1 MYEIYPKLVKKCPK
15 KIKNGLNLLRK
26 WPKMF
31 QKELKWSK
39 SRSKLVETTS
49 EKNSCKSSDQ
59 KTQSDF
65 VTPTKGGA
73 QVKPASFSCAL

>member
-1 MYEIYPKLVKKCPK
+1 MAQKWAKIVLKNVRNIPQIGLKVSKKRS
-15 KIKNGLNLLRK
+15 KIGLDLLRK
-26 WPKMF
+26 GPKMF

-59 KTQSDF
+59 KT
-65 VTPTKGGA
+65 
-73 QVKPASFSCAL
+73 